1 MMNIKR
7 LFFFILC
14 LLLPNWLGA
23 KEWTTSDFNGEDY
36 KFVFNILKLGEIVS
50 DWTHVGNQYL
60 LVEYDDEFYVCEIDA
75 RVINTTH
82 MIIKCRDRRL
92 KWKSFALSQL
102 TFIQGIEI
110 LELFIKME
118 AKIALNQSSKFLT
131 Y

>member
-1 MMNIKR
+1 MVSNTAPTNFERSERSVHCSHNWPHSIITAKNYKDFRRMMNIKR

-92 KWKSFALSQL
+92 K
-102 TFIQGIEI
+102 
-110 LELFIKME
+110 
-118 AKIALNQSSKFLT
+118 
-131 Y
+131 